1 MDAVLNKMLQEEKAK
16 LQKRIS
22 AIDEFLAS
30 DDGSKRKGKRG
41 KRGPMS
47 EASKA
52 KMRAAWVKRKKE
64 AKAKEKA
71 S

>member
-1 MDAVLNKMLQEEKAK
+1 MDAVLNKMLQEEKTK
-16 LQKRIS
+16 LQKRIE
-22 AIDEFLAS
+22 AIDEFLSS
-30 DDGSKRKGKRG
+30 DSPKRKGKKG

-52 KMRAAWVKRKKE
+52 KMRAAWKKRKQE

-71 S
+71 A